1 MKALIQRVNKA
12 CVEVEGIVVS
22 KIDKG
27 ILLFLGVEKNDINS
41 DINYIAEKVV
51 NLRIFEDEN
60 EKMNLSLL
68 EAQGELLI
76 VSQFTLAA
84 STKKGRR
91 PGFDNAM
98 NPDKAE
104 EFYIDFINYIDE
116 KYKIICK
123 TGVFGKH
130 MNISLIN
137 DGPVTFLLESM
148 KK

>member
-84 STKKGRR
+84 NTKKGRR

-104 EFYIDFINYIDE
+104 SFYKEFINYIDE